1 MASPP
6 YPLHPEPLKR
16 GWLELHPLWKIPLG
30 CLILILLIVVFGG
43 VVMTIVTA
51 SFRGSDVYKQ
61 ALAKAT
67 ENNDVRARLG
77 EPIRPAWLVSGQLN
91 VSGSTGKANS
101 LPPSSSRRR
110 RRPNLSCR
118 MPSPISIRRR
128 SSAPPRLTWRPRCR
142 LPQSSSRSRRGGV
155 RRCASEPLRAE
166 PKFRPAVRQ
175 RAHRRR
181 SQ

>member
-30 CLILILLIVVFGG
+30 CLILILLIAIFGG
-43 VVMTIVTA
+43 GVMIIVTA

-77 EPIRPAWLVSGQLN
+77 EPIRAEWLVSGQLN
-91 VSGSTGKANS
+91 VSGSTGKAN
-101 LPPSSSRRR
+101 
-110 RRPNLSCR
+110 LSI
-118 MPSPISIRRR
+118 PVSGP
-128 SSAPPRLTWRPRCR
+128 
-142 LPQSSSRSRRGGV
+142 RSRGVIRAVAFKSGGV
-155 RRCASEPLRAE
+155 WRFTYLQVNVEGQAGCIDLLSVQ
-166 PKFRPAVRQ
+166 PATERDF
-175 RAHRRR
+175 
-181 SQ
+181 